1 MNSHHGKPGE
11 KPKAAMGG
19 RVAGMMAGDK
29 AKDFKGTFR
38 HFLKYMG
45 RYKISVVVVLFFAVL
60 STIFS
65 IIGPKILG
73 NATTLLAEGIMGSFT
88 GSGQGIDFDGDT
100 FVPSRNIY
108 SQLSVFIYSGIYN
121 DRSINEAYL
130 QAEKGYIGKASPPS
144 SELL

>member
-45 RYKISVVVVLFFAVL
+45 RYKISVVVVLFLL
-60 STIFS
+60 SYS
-65 IIGPKILG
+65 S
-73 NATTLLAEGIMGSFT
+73 NN
-88 GSGQGIDFDGDT
+88 T
-100 FVPSRNIY
+100 FCIPYGLFKKS
-108 SQLSVFIYSGIYN
+108 L
-121 DRSINEAYL
+121 
-130 QAEKGYIGKASPPS
+130 
-144 SELL
+144 